1 MNTSKIENKK
11 SQEANQVNDNFPDF
25 NGRLDLVLKII
36 SILINLSIS
45 ESAQINISQK
55 KEMIKKYDDMFKNA
69 KDEYCLNLQQ
79 IMTQNFFE
87 YMKENFSL
95 FNTKLLPFIQKAL
108 LFYNQFLKNQI
119 IRKFVIIVYKSHI
132 HPFF

>member
-95 FNTKLLPFIQKAL
+95 FNTKLLPFI
-108 LFYNQFLKNQI
+108 
-119 IRKFVIIVYKSHI
+119 
-132 HPFF
+132 

>member
-36 SILINLSIS
+36 SIILNLSIS
-45 ESAQINISQK
+45 ESNQIDISQK

-69 KDEYCLNLQQ
+69 KDEYCLNLQR
-79 IMTQNFFE
+79 IMTQNFLKDI
-87 YMKENFSL
+87 MKNFTFFSAE
-95 FNTKLLPFIQKAL
+95 LLPFINNAL
-108 LFYNQFLKNQI
+108 LFYNKFLKNQI
-119 IRKFVIIVYKSHI
+119 ITKFVIIVYKSHI
-132 HPFF
+132 HTFY